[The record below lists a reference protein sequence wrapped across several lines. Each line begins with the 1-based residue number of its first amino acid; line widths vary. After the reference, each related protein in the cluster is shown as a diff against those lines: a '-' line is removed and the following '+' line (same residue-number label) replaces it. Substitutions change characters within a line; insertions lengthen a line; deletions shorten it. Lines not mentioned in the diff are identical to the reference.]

1 MSSSRVRKEKRMSLR
16 VRSRRTLA
24 VALAAALVA
33 AAAAYAAST
42 GSARTATDTLVV
54 DRSFEIRTA
63 DPQRAFEPT
72 ASIVNRGIY
81 DTLLTFRGSDV
92 SRPRLLVARGY
103 RASRDAKTYTFDLRR
118 DIRFANGTRMTAAD
132 VVFSFRRLVNLKGNP
147 SFLLSGVTVSAPS
160 RYRVVLRSRT
170 PNTAIPAIVANTSL
184 GIVNSKLARQHG
196 ATAAANADKTDKA
209 ERWFNSPASRGAG
222 SGPYLLR
229 QYSTTSQI
237 ILEQNPRYWGRK
249 PAFERVVVRNM
260 VAATQF
266 INIQRGTREV
276 AIDLSAQQAQSLRNN
291 RRVRVQTMPSTWVFW
306 LFANNN
312 PSVSAATANKR
323 FQNAVRAAIDYQSF
337 VRLAGG
343 GAIQAR
349 GIIPSMFLGAL
360 PASAAPK
367 RNLARARSE
376 LAASGVGG
384 QTFTLE
390 YPSDLTIN
398 GVSFGTL
405 AQRVQANL
413 QDAGIRVEL
422 AGAPTGTW
430 LDKYRGGTMAF
441 GLSLWG
447 PDYPDPAD
455 YLAFMPGE
463 LVGTRVGWPKGAH
476 PSVERLAARA
486 KVTTGDAARATLYR
500 QIQRQLNQSGPYF
513 PLIQPTQVFAATT
526 DLRGAVFNP
535 LYQIDVRLPQPA

>member
-1 MSSSRVRKEKRMSLR
+1 MRLGVTSRV
-16 VRSRRTLA
+16 A
-24 VALAAALVA
+24 VAVGLALLAGSAAP
-33 AAAAYAAST
+33 AAST
-42 GSARTATDTLVV
+42 RPAAETSHTQARDTLVV
-54 DRSFEIRTA
+54 DRSFEIRTS

-72 ASIVNRGIY
+72 ASIVDRGIY
-81 DTLLTFRGSDV
+81 DTLLTFRGGDV
-92 SRPRLLVARGY
+92 SRPRLLAARGY
-103 RASRDAKTYTFDLRR
+103 RASNGGRTYTFDLRR
-118 DIRFANGTRMTAAD
+118 DIRFADGTRMTAAD
-132 VVFSFRRLVNLKGNP
+132 VVFSFRRLINLKGNP
-147 SFLLSGVTVSAPS
+147 SFLLAGVTVSARG
-160 RYRVVLRSRT
+160 RYTVVLRSAT

-184 GIVNSKLARQHG
+184 GIVNSRLARRHG
-196 ATAAANADKTDKA
+196 ATAAANASRTDRA
-209 ERWFNSPASRGAG
+209 ERWFNSAASRGAG

-237 ILEQNPRYWGRK
+237 VLEQNPRYWGRK
-249 PAFERVVVRNM
+249 PAFERVVIRNM

-266 INIQRGTREV
+266 INIQRGRHEV
-276 AIDLSAQQAQSLRNN
+276 AIDLSAQQAQALRNN
-291 RRVRVQTMPSTWVFW
+291 RRVRVRTQPSTWVFW

-312 PSVSAATANKR
+312 RAISTATSNRR
-323 FQNAVRAAIDYQSF
+323 FQNAVRAALDYPSF

-360 PASAAPK
+360 PRTAAVR
-367 RNLARARSE
+367 RNLSRARSE

-398 GVSFGTL
+398 GVAFATL

-413 QDAGIRVEL
+413 REIGVNVEL
-422 AGAPTGTW
+422 SGAPTGTW
-430 LDKYRGGTMAF
+430 LDKYRNGTMAF

-455 YLAFMPGE
+455 YLAFMPGQ
-463 LVGTRVGWPKGAH
+463 LVGLRVGWPRGAD
-476 PSVERLAARA
+476 PTIERLAARA
-486 KVTTGDAARATLYR
+486 RVTTSDRARAPIYQ
-500 QIQRQLNQSGPYF
+500 QIQRRLNTTGPYF

-526 DLRGAVFNP
+526 DLQGAVFNA
-535 LYQIDVRLPQPA
+535 LYQIDVRAPRPG